1 MSYVIGSTRAIFTR
15 AVLFG
20 KESYLTELEPTQP
33 YPCPCLVHPR
43 QKILATPMLYWWWT
57 LSFIARD
64 LIQLL

>member
-33 YPCPCLVHPR
+33 NPCPCLVHPR
-43 QKILATPMLYWWWT
+43 QKILATPMLY
-57 LSFIARD
+57 
-64 LIQLL
+64 